1 MAISITPTPAPTNPQ
16 RSDPLNFRHDAD
28 QYVNWHTQDFVP
40 ELTQIITDL
49 NATIQNLWVGTSS
62 TSTTIGTGS
71 KSFTM
76 VQANLAF
83 GIGNHVRIANTSNPT
98 SYYMSGIITAYN
110 KTTKVLTVNV
120 LTKTGTATLSAWT
133 IALEPPDEYN
143 RVKTWSTMT
152 GAASVPLIVNH
163 LGQYWRLDSNLSDV
177 TTKVPG
183 TASEWT
189 KIGILSSYTV
199 ITSSN
204 PAWAKNSNAT
214 WVLVEVINGGNSG
227 QAGVSTG
234 TSANV
239 RGGAG
244 GISARKL
251 FRAADLS
258 STVAIVVGAGGAAA
272 VATSAVNL
280 LVSGNIGGQSSFG
293 TFSTFSS
300 SNYLYAALTIPEVTR
315 YLHGNFNGGDGSQD
329 ALQPGG
335 RCIIGGGG
343 GGSGYR
349 SSTESRSSAGGD
361 SVEHGN
367 GGAGNYG
374 LDIDRTATSGAIP
387 GGGGGGCAVGE
398 ITTTRTATSGAGGR
412 GEVRIWQW

>member
-1 MAISITPTPAPTNPQ
+1 MAISITPTPSPTNPQ
-16 RSDPLNFRHDAD
+16 RSDPLNFRSDAD
-28 QYVNWHTQDFVP
+28 QYVNWHTQKFVP

-76 VQANLAF
+76 IESNLAF
-83 GIGNHVRIANTSNPT
+83 GIGNNVRIASTANPT
-98 SYYMSGIITAYN
+98 SYYMSGIVTAYN

-143 RVKTWSTMT
+143 RVRTWSTMT
-152 GAASVPLIVNH
+152 GAASKPLIVDH
-163 LGQYWRLDSNLSDV
+163 IGQYWRLDSNLSDV
-177 TTKVPG
+177 TAKEPG

-189 KIGILSSYTV
+189 KIGLLSSYTV

-204 PAWAKNSNAT
+204 PAWAKDPKAT
-214 WVLVEVINGGNSG
+214 WIMVEVINGGNSG
-227 QAGVSTG
+227 QAAVSTD
-234 TSANV
+234 TAANAK
-239 RGGAG
+239 GGAG

-251 FRAADLS
+251 FRAADVA
-258 STVAIVVGAGGAAA
+258 STVAILVGAGGSAV
-272 VATSAVNL
+272 VATSAGKL
-280 LVSGNIGGQSSFG
+280 TESGKIGGQSAFG
-293 TFSTFSS
+293 AFSTFSS
-300 SNYLYAALTIPEVTR
+300 SDYLYAALTIPDATR

-329 ALQPGG
+329 SRQPGG
-335 RCIIGGGG
+335 RCVIGGGG
-343 GGSGYR
+343 GGYGYI
-349 SSTESRSSAGGD
+349 SSIESRTSAGGY
-361 SVEHGN
+361 SREHGD
-367 GGAGNYG
+367 GGAGNSG
-374 LDIDRTATSGAIP
+374 LNINTTATSGAIP

-398 ITTTRTATSGAGGR
+398 ITTTRTATSGAGAR